1 MARNLTAV
9 VVWMLLAG
17 LPACSSQKPAEPST
31 RPGQGKKD
39 TRRIRSFPLT
49 GTVRQVDRESGEV
62 SIAHEEIPGFMPAM
76 TMPFN
81 LKGQDVLAD
90 LQVGDRVEGTLRVE
104 STRSRLEGVEITEE
118 APPPTLSLS
127 MKDGKVTLRE
137 KTPVLE
143 PGQKVPDFS
152 MTTQSGEPLALSD
165 LRGKT
170 VVLTF
175 VYTRCPLPEY
185 CPLMDRK
192 FAEIAR
198 RLALRG
204 DRARDVRLLSVS
216 FDPEHDT
223 PDVLEKHAA
232 VVGARP
238 PLWRF
243 AVAAHDELRKVAEPL
258 GLMYAPMS
266 NEIAHSL
273 STAVIGP
280 DGRLIRLERG
290 SAWTVE
296 ELMASILSHASPG
309 AKTRASDDA
318 ASEIGEPRE

>member
-1 MARNLTAV
+1 MARILTAIAV
-9 VVWMLLAG
+9 FTLLVG
-17 LPACSSQKPAEPST
+17 LPACSSQEPPEPST
-31 RPGQGKKD
+31 RPEQARKD
-39 TRRIRSFPLT
+39 SGRIRSFLLT
-49 GTVRQVDRESGEV
+49 GTVRQVDRDSGEV
-62 SIAHEEIPGFMPAM
+62 SIAHEEIAGFMPAM

-81 LKGQDVLAD
+81 LKGQEVLKE
-90 LQVGDRVEGTLRVE
+90 LQVGDRVEGTLLVE
-104 STRSRLEGVEITEE
+104 SSRSRLEGVEITEE

-127 MKDGKVTLRE
+127 MKDGKVSLRE
-137 KTPVLE
+137 KAPVLE

-152 MTTQSGEPLALSD
+152 MTTQSGETLALSD

-185 CPLMDRK
+185 CPLMDKK

-198 RLALRG
+198 RVALRG

-290 SAWTVE
+290 SAWTVN
-296 ELMASILSHASPG
+296 ELMAGIPSHSSPEAKSGAADDELSETGKA
-309 AKTRASDDA
+309 RD
-318 ASEIGEPRE
+318 